1 MAQMHGAVT
10 AAKSTLPDG
19 AYRARITECIEKPSD
34 TKQGA
39 YILSVRF
46 TVQEGDY
53 RGMNFYDSFC
63 TYDPANSDYYRISMQ
78 RLGDLAIACGY
89 EKGKQITNTDEFMNR
104 EVAVTK
110 KTSPSKD
117 GKEAI
122 LNYQVI
128 NQILIGGAIH
138 SYVKV
143 ELVTGRYN
151 QIRFQFASR
160 HHPLMNDYKYGYSLS
175 RGEEIGLWCYE
186 VIFTHPT
193 LKKEMKFTLYP
204 QKGIWDKLE
213 RGEK

>member
-34 TKQGA
+34 TKEGA
-39 YILSVRF
+39 YVLYIRF
-46 TVQEGDY
+46 TVQEGNY

-117 GKEAI
+117 GKEYAR
-122 LNYQVI
+122 YTYSQV
-128 NQILIGGAIH
+128 NNSVPSSSKPVFVSGDNNTPQRPQTQS
-138 SYVKV
+138 SY
-143 ELVTGRYN
+143 E
-151 QIRFQFASR
+151 SW
-160 HHPLMNDYKYGYSLS
+160 SL
-175 RGEEIGLWCYE
+175 
-186 VIFTHPT
+186 
-193 LKKEMKFTLYP
+193 
-204 QKGIWDKLE
+204 
-213 RGEK
+213 